1 MMLNINTD
9 SILEQIQA
17 ALEKND
23 VNSALKVLEDLR
35 TPDQADVFY
44 ELEDEEKIALLP
56 HLDPSVSADILEEL
70 EDEEVAE
77 LVSALDSESAVRI
90 LDEMD
95 PDEAA
100 DFLNDVSNEQAET
113 YLSQMENPEDVRPL
127 LLHPD
132 DSAGGLMTSEFVGL
146 RTRMKASDAI
156 NVLRTYKPDSEEI
169 YYLFVVTADDVLAGV
184 IGLRDL
190 ITAGPDVRLEEIMD
204 TQVVSVTAGT
214 DQEECAR
221 IIQKYDLLALPVV
234 DVSKKLIGVITVDD
248 VMDVLEEETTE
259 DFQRLGGAQPLDQSY
274 LHTGTW
280 AIAKKRIGWLLLL
293 FLTGSLTG
301 TVMRMFEVELAA
313 VVALTYFIPLLI
325 GTGGN
330 AGSQTTSTIIRALAI
345 GDIDLSDAMYSLWHE
360 FRIGLILGLGMA
372 VFAYFRA
379 ITWGTSPELAFTV
392 AFSIIAIVVWA
403 NASGAV
409 LPLLASKLKI
419 DPTVV
424 SGPVMSTLVDAT
436 GLFIYFSIAKLVIGL

>member
-23 VNSALKVLEDLR
+23 INSALKVLEDLR

-127 LLHPD
+127 LLHAD
-132 DSAGGLMTSEFVGL
+132 DSAGGLMTSEFIAL

-190 ITAGPDVRLEEIMD
+190 ITASPDVRLEEIMD
-204 TQVVSVTAGT
+204 TQVVAVTAGT

-234 DVSKKLIGVITVDD
+234 DVSRKLIGVITVDD

-280 AIAKKRIGWLLLL
+280 AIAKKRFGWLLLL

-301 TVMRMFEVELAA
+301 TVMRMFEAELAA

-345 GDIDLSDAMYSLWHE
+345 GDIDLSDALYSLWHE
-360 FRIGLILGLGMA
+360 FRIGLILGIGMA

-409 LPLLASKLKI
+409 LPLLAAKLKI

-436 GLFIYFSIAKLVIGL
+436 VLFLYFSIAKLVIGL